1 MIKHVEMDSFPWVV
15 KWIATPPFWKVSH
28 KNMEGNYVQLRS
40 LGKEKAIDQSTLQGE
55 YIGREGAFIL
65 DVHR

>member
-1 MIKHVEMDSFPWVV
+1 MGCQMNSNPSILKGFTQKHGR
-15 KWIATPPFWKVSH
+15 K
-28 KNMEGNYVQLRS
+28 LRS